1 MNNVLKELMSQFGD
15 KELEAVSNKIGVEK
29 SQAAN
34 ALQGVLPTLLG
45 AMAGNAQ
52 NESGASGLLGALD
65 RDHDGSVLDDIAG
78 FVTNSDSGPG
88 AGILKHVLGGNR
100 SNVENKISQQSG
112 LSSGAV
118 GKLFEIAAPLV
129 MGYLGK
135 QKRSQSSGF
144 DAGGIG
150 GLLAGLANQAND
162 DSSFDLTDVIGMFA
176 GGNKGSQG
184 GLGNVAGKILGG
196 LFGK

>member
-1 MNNVLKELMSQFGD
+1 MNNVLKDLMSQFGD
-15 KELEAVSNKIGVEK
+15 TELEAVGNKIGVDK

-52 NESGASGLLGALD
+52 NESGANGFLSALD
-65 RDHDGSVLDDIAG
+65 RDHDGSILDDVAG
-78 FVTNSDSGPG
+78 FVTNSDNGPG
-88 AGILKHVLGGNR
+88 TGILKHVLGGNR
-100 SNVENKISQQSG
+100 TNVENKISQQSG
-112 LSSGAV
+112 ISSASV

-135 QKRSQSSGF
+135 QKKTQSGF

-150 GLLAGLANQAND
+150 GLLSGLASQANN
-162 DSSFDLTDVIGMFA
+162 DSSFDLTDVIGMV
-176 GGNKGSQG
+176 GGSGQKG
-184 GLGNVAGKILGG
+184 GLGSIAGKFLGG
-196 LFGK
+196 LFGGK